1 MILFL
6 NVSFGIFAFL
16 PHGWVFMSMIM
27 LLESVIAFFLLTNPP
42 VSKASIATCIVASNI
57 TSGIVG
63 IIISMILNGGWW
75 LVVWMPWV
83 GKHEANLSNPTTLLC
98 FCIYYAVAFL
108 LSVAIEWLVNYLY
121 LRKQGYNK
129 KQTFRMTLIVNIASY
144 IFGSIILYT
153 ISFNNIQL
161 I

>member
-1 MILFL
+1 MISFL

-16 PHGWVFMSMIM
+16 PHGWVFMSLIM
-27 LLESVIAFFLLTNPP
+27 LLESVIAFFILTNPP
-42 VSKASIATCIVASNI
+42 VSKVSIAKSIVISNI

-83 GKHEANLSNPTTLLC
+83 GKHEVNLSNSTNLC
-98 FCIYYAVAFL
+98 FFCIYYIMAFIV
-108 LSVAIEWLVNYLY
+108 SVAIEWWVNYLF
-121 LRKQGYNK
+121 LRKRGYSIK
-129 KQTFRMTLIVNIASY
+129 ESFRMTLIVNIASY
-144 IFGSIILYT
+144 ILGSIILYT

-161 I
+161 L